1 MSYCPNCGREN
12 TEANKFC
19 IHCGAKLASPSGF
32 NDGGRGDFR
41 NDPGRRAPEYD
52 TRDTEEII
60 YTSAVP
66 RSIVMCVILTI
77 VTFGIYSIVWMCR
90 LNRDINEMS
99 GDSNA
104 PGGFLLVLFVF
115 LTLGIYH
122 LYWLYKMGEKCER
135 ITSLNSHSNIIY
147 LILGLVGLGI
157 VSYALMQDTIN
168 RSLE

>member
-12 TEANKFC
+12 TEANKYC
-19 IHCGAKLASPSGF
+19 IHCGARLVSPTGYHDGSRGSF
-32 NDGGRGDFR
+32 RDDIGGRTADH
-41 NDPGRRAPEYD
+41 D
-52 TRDTEEII
+52 TRGEEEII

-66 RSIVMCVILTI
+66 RSIVMCVILSILTL
-77 VTFGIYSIVWMCR
+77 GIYSIVWMCR

-104 PGGFLLVLFVF
+104 PGGALLVLFVF

-122 LYWLYKMGEKCER
+122 LYWLYKMGEKCDR
-135 ITSLNSHSNIIY
+135 ITSLNSHSNITY